1 MSAERFVII
10 GNGPAANEAAR
21 VLRENSEDARI
32 TIFGKEPSRPYK
44 PHLLPDVIAG
54 KIHIDKIYL
63 RPDSFYVERN
73 IQLRTGQRV
82 AKVDFG
88 KHHVILEH
96 REVVPFDGLIIATGG
111 RPRIPEPI
119 EVFEDAMMTLKTVS
133 DAQLWI
139 NKLAKVETVLLI
151 GGDLTSLG
159 LTRAL
164 LSLGK
169 TVFFMINEDSFWP
182 LPLNQRLH
190 NEIDSCLCAKGVNV
204 LKSRHVKRLSVL
216 SETSMEV
223 ETECEKLLVGAVGA
237 FFGLVPDVKF
247 LVRSGLDIDRGV
259 LVDEK
264 LQTRFANVYAAGD
277 CAQVYNPS
285 IRDYWVSIGYEN
297 ARTLGRIAALNMLG
311 GMVKMET
318 ALESIFSLNGVKV
331 NTSWWMEF

>member
-10 GNGPAANEAAR
+10 GNGPAANEAAK
-21 VLRENSEDARI
+21 VLRENSREARI

-54 KIHIDKIYL
+54 KINVEKIYL
-63 RPDSFYVERN
+63 RPDSFYEERN
-73 IQLRTGQRV
+73 IQLRPGQRV

-88 KHHVILEH
+88 KHQVILEH
-96 REVVPFDGLIIATGG
+96 REVVTFDGLIIATGG
-111 RPRIPEPI
+111 RPRIPEPL
-119 EVFEDAMMTLKTVS
+119 EVFEDALMTLKTVS

-169 TVFFMINEDSFWP
+169 NVFFMINEDSFWP
-182 LPLNQRLH
+182 LPFNQRLH
-190 NEIDSCLCAKGVNV
+190 DEIDSCLCSKGVNV

-216 SETSMEV
+216 SETSVEV

-247 LVRSGLDIDRGV
+247 LVKSGLDIDRGV

-297 ARTLGRIAALNMLG
+297 ARTLGRIAAQNMLG
-311 GMVKMET
+311 GMVAMET
-318 ALESIFSLNGVKV
+318 ASESIFSLNGVKV